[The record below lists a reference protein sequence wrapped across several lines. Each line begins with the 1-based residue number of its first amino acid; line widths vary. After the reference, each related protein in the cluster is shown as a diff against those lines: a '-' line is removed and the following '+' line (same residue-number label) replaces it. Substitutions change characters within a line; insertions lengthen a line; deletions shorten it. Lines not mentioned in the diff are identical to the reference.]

1 MLSDEGPY
9 AAEVVRMRN
18 NYGEF
23 QRLRGKA
30 ECCLKAGDFNSAAAY
45 VEAAVTLARKRHCGF
60 YRSES
65 LEHILTEIARR
76 TLAVEAETPRPARR
90 KIGRVLHVATVL
102 NEVGGLTR
110 MMRRWIA
117 ADDKRHHS
125 LALLR
130 HPGAPPSAVRE
141 AVEARGGQIH
151 MIGATRG
158 GPVEWARALRKL
170 SLDFDLVVLH
180 VSNEEPV
187 PGIAFADE
195 RNRPPVVLVNHADH
209 AFWVGLSVCDLIA
222 SSRVSGERLVV
233 ERRGIPAERHA
244 ILPIQ
249 IDPPMRKHSRAEA
262 REKLGLPAGGPLLV
276 SVARG
281 LKYRTLNG
289 VSFAD
294 MHVEALLACPDAR
307 LVVIGPGE
315 PDDWQDAV
323 AVTGGRIMG
332 LPETPDPS
340 LAFEAADLYLDSYP
354 FVSITS
360 MLEAG
365 GLGAPCVTLFPYPAG
380 ANVMSTDMPG
390 LSPTIGFATS
400 MVDYNRILMDWL
412 SAPEALARRGDETA
426 ANVKRLHTAPN
437 WLEALEAL
445 YAKALVVRPVTPL
458 RETAAPADEEC
469 HDGYPDILLNAV
481 FGEFDSVDAILKRS
495 LRLMS
500 LPERLRVWMR
510 LVRAKTFDGPWDAVR
525 NLLPEWL
532 PRSVSERRRALKSH
546 ISMPRFAIWAHHRP
560 ILRLLG
566 KNQSTF
572 RSM

>member
-1 MLSDEGPY
+1 MRSETEPSE
-9 AAEVVRMRN
+9 AELARMRH
-18 NYGEF
+18 NYEEF
-23 QRLRGKA
+23 QNLRGEA
-30 ECCLKAGDFNSAAAY
+30 ERCLKADDLNSAAAY

-60 YRSES
+60 YRSEP
-65 LEHILTEIARR
+65 LEQILTEIARR
-76 TLAVEAETPRPARR
+76 TLAAKDEAARPTRT
-90 KIGRVLHVATVL
+90 KVGRVLHVATVL

-117 ADDKRHHS
+117 ADAGRHHS

-130 HPGAPPSAVRE
+130 HPGAPPTSVRQT
-141 AVEARGGQIH
+141 VEARGGQIH
-151 MIGATRG
+151 MIGATPG
-158 GPVEWARALRKL
+158 GPVEWASALRKL

-180 VSNEEPV
+180 VSNEDPT
-187 PGIAFADE
+187 PGIAFASE

-249 IDPPMRKHSRAEA
+249 IDPPKRKHSRAEA

-281 LKYRTLNG
+281 VKYRTMGG

-294 MHVEALLACPDAR
+294 MHVKALLARPDAR
-307 LVVIGPGE
+307 LLVVGPGE
-315 PDDWQDAV
+315 PADWQEAI

-332 LPETPDPS
+332 RPQTPDPS
-340 LAFEAADLYLDSYP
+340 LAFEAADVYLDSYP

-365 GLGAPCVTLFPYPAG
+365 GLGAPCVTLFPYPSD

-390 LSPTIGFATS
+390 LAPTIGFATS
-400 MVDYNRILMDWL
+400 MADYNRILADWL
-412 SAPEALARRGDETA
+412 AEPEALRRRGDETA
-426 ANVKRLHTAPN
+426 ANVKRLHTTPN
-437 WLEALEAL
+437 WLESLEAL
-445 YAKALVVRPVTPL
+445 YAKALAIPRVTPL
-458 RETAAPADEEC
+458 RETAAPADEEFY
-469 HDGYPDILLNAV
+469 DGYPDILLNGV
-481 FGEFDSVDAILKRS
+481 FGEFDSVEVILKRS

-500 LPERLRVWMR
+500 LPERIRVWRR
-510 LVRAKTFDGPWDAVR
+510 LAQTKTFDGPWDAVR

-532 PRSVSERRRALKSH
+532 PRFVSR
-546 ISMPRFAIWAHHRP
+546 
-560 ILRLLG
+560 LRG
-566 KNQSTF
+566 G
-572 RSM
+572 RS

>member
-1 MLSDEGPY
+1 MRSEPEPF
-9 AAEVVRMRN
+9 EVEVARMRH
-18 NYGEF
+18 NYQEF
-23 QRLRGKA
+23 RILRA
-30 ECCLKAGDFNSAAAY
+30 EAERCLEANDFNSAAAY

-60 YRSES
+60 YRSEP
-65 LEHILTEIARR
+65 LEHILIEIARR
-76 TLAVEAETPRPARR
+76 TLATKTEAARPART

-117 ADDKRHHS
+117 ADEARQHS

-130 HPGAPPSAVRE
+130 HPRPPPPSVCQ
-141 AVEARGGQIH
+141 AVEARGGKIY

-158 GPVEWARALRKL
+158 GPVEWAAALRTL

-180 VSNEEPV
+180 VSNEETT

-233 ERRGIPAERHA
+233 ERRGIPAGRHT

-249 IDPPMRKHSRAEA
+249 IDPPMRRHSRLQA
-262 REKLGLPAGGPLLV
+262 REKLGIPAGGPLLV

-281 LKYRTLNG
+281 VKYRTVGG

-294 MHVEALLACPDAR
+294 MHVETLLAHPDAR
-307 LVVIGPGE
+307 LLVVGPGQ
-315 PDDWQDAV
+315 PADWQEAM
-323 AVTGGRIMG
+323 AATGGRIMG
-332 LPETPDPS
+332 RPETPDPS
-340 LAFEAADLYLDSYP
+340 LAFEAADVYLDSYP

-365 GLGAPCVTLFPYPAG
+365 GLGAPCVTLFPYPSE

-390 LSPTIGFATS
+390 LASTIGFATS
-400 MVDYNRILMDWL
+400 LADYNRILADWL
-412 SAPEALARRGDETA
+412 ADLEALRRRGDETA
-426 ANVKRLHTAPN
+426 ANVKRLHTTPN
-437 WLEALEAL
+437 WLESLEAL
-445 YAKALVVRPVTPL
+445 YAKALAVRSVTPL
-458 RETAAPADEEC
+458 RDREVPADEEFY
-469 HDGYPDILLNAV
+469 DGYPDILLNEV
-481 FGEFDSVDAILKRS
+481 FGEFDNVEAILKRS

-500 LPERLRVWMR
+500 LPERLGVWRR
-510 LVRAKTFDGPWDAVR
+510 LAQTRSFDGPRDAAR

-532 PRSVSERRRALKSH
+532 PRR
-546 ISMPRFAIWAHHRP
+546 ISR
-560 ILRLLG
+560 LR
-566 KNQSTF
+566 
-572 RSM
+572 M

>member
-1 MLSDEGPY
+1 MLETMRPETGPLRS
-9 AAEVVRMRN
+9 EVAHMRH
-18 NYGEF
+18 NYQEF
-23 QRLRGKA
+23 QGLRSEA
-30 ECCLKAGDFNSAAAY
+30 ERCLKTDDLNSAAAY
-45 VEAAVTLARKRHCGF
+45 LEAAVTLARKRHCGF
-60 YRSES
+60 YRSEP
-65 LEHILTEIARR
+65 LEHILIEIARR
-76 TLAVEAETPRPARR
+76 TLAAEAEATRPART
-90 KIGRVLHVATVL
+90 KIGRVLHVATAL
-102 NEVGGLTR
+102 SEVGGLTR

-117 ADDKRHHS
+117 ADERRHHS

-130 HPGAPPSAVRE
+130 HPGTPPSSVCK

-180 VSNEEPV
+180 VSNEDPT

-249 IDPPMRKHSRAEA
+249 IDLPLRKHSRAEA
-262 REKLGLPAGGPLLV
+262 RQRLGLPAGGPLLV

-281 LKYRTLNG
+281 VKYRTMGG

-294 MHVEALLACPDAR
+294 MHVEALLARLDAR
-307 LVVIGPGE
+307 LLVVGPGE
-315 PDDWQDAV
+315 PADWQEAIG
-323 AVTGGRIMG
+323 ATGGRIMG
-332 LPETPDPS
+332 RPETPDPS

-365 GLGAPCVTLFPYPAG
+365 GLGAACVTLFPYPSD

-390 LSPTIGFATS
+390 LAPTIGFATS
-400 MVDYNRILMDWL
+400 MADYNHILAEWL
-412 SAPEALARRGDETA
+412 ADPEALRRRGEETA

-437 WLEALEAL
+437 WLESLEAL
-445 YAKALVVRPVTPL
+445 YAKALAIPSVTPL
-458 RETAAPADEEC
+458 RQRCTPADEEFY
-469 HDGYPDILLNAV
+469 DGYPDILLNGV
-481 FGEFDSVDAILKRS
+481 FGEFDSVEAILKRS
-495 LRLMS
+495 VRLMS
-500 LPERLRVWMR
+500 LPERLRIWRR
-510 LVRAKTFDGPWDAVR
+510 LARTKAFDGPWDVVR

-532 PRSVSERRRALKSH
+532 PRSLSRLKGS
-546 ISMPRFAIWAHHRP
+546 SWV
-560 ILRLLG
+560 
-566 KNQSTF
+566 
-572 RSM
+572 